1 MRAASNRRW
10 ARNDAPCGTA
20 ARQTAATT
28 AIAATAG
35 PSSVIRRLCPS
46 PSPSSPDVGSTA
58 VAGQR
63 PVHISIS
70 VVRIGGDG
78 WDETRRD
85 TTRLDE
91 WDCIEQWQG
100 IFASPDL
107 RVLTPSH
114 SHPLSHPLSH
124 PHPAWPDSPL
134 PGAALVAAP
143 LDEHAG
149 SRINYRLPGSR
160 RPSRPS
166 ALSPSRSCPR
176 RPTSVPCPGRLYT
189 MAHVSPQLHL
199 AQHGAGSM
207 ATLPRPRRP

>member
-28 AIAATAG
+28 ATAA

-85 TTRLDE
+85 ATRLDE

-100 IFASPDL
+100 IFS
-107 RVLTPSH
+107 S
-114 SHPLSHPLSH
+114 SHPRTRTLSHTLTRPG
-124 PHPAWPDSPL
+124 PTSPL

-149 SRINYRLPGSR
+149 SRINYSLPGSR